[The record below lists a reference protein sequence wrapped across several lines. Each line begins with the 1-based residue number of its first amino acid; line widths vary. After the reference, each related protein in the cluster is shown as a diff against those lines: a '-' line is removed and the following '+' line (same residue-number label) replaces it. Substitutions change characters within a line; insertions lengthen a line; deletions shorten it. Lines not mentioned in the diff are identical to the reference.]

1 MHSVISHILDVESVV
16 FPEGQIRNYLVVGGS
31 SDGEVVQDD
40 HAPNIQL
47 CVMVKAEAEAEEV
60 VYSARAAV
68 RSAKGF
74 HVSAFGV
81 VTIPSARDGRLA
93 DLAVAV
99 DVLAGQRMFVI
110 GAAGGVGNMT
120 V

>member
-1 MHSVISHILDVESVV
+1 MISHILDVESVV

-47 CVMVKAEAEAEEV
+47 CVMVGAEAEEV
-60 VYSARAAV
+60 VYSVRAEV
-68 RSAKGF
+68 GSAQRF
-74 HVSAFGV
+74 HMCAFGV
-81 VTIPSARDGRLA
+81 VAIPSARDGRLA